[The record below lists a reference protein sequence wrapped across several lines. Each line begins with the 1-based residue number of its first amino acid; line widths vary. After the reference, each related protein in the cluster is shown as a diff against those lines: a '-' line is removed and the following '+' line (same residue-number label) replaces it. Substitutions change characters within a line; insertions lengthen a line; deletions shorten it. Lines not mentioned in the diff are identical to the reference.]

1 VHTSERKNKMIKAI
15 RAAMKYSDALPLAI
29 DLIEEIQKSVRDD
42 GSISKDERS
51 KLLKRFWAIVKV
63 FQTPKKAV

>member
-1 VHTSERKNKMIKAI
+1 MIKAI
-15 RAAMKYSDALPLAI
+15 RAAIKYSDALPLAI
-29 DLIEEIQKSVRDD
+29 ELIEEIQRSVRDD

-63 FQTPKKAV
+63 FQTPKKSA

>member
-1 VHTSERKNKMIKAI
+1 MIKAI
-15 RAAMKYSDALPLAI
+15 RAAIKYSDALPLAI
-29 DLIEEIQKSVRDD
+29 ELIQEIEKAIRDD

-63 FQTPKKAV
+63 FQTPKKSA

>member
-1 VHTSERKNKMIKAI
+1 MIKAI

-42 GSISKDERS
+42 GSISQKERS
-51 KLLKRFWAIVKV
+51 ALMKRFWALVKV
-63 FQTPKKAV
+63 FQDPKKSA

>member
-1 VHTSERKNKMIKAI
+1 MIKAI
-15 RAAMKYSDALPLAI
+15 RAAIKYSDALPLAI
-29 DLIEEIQKSVRDD
+29 ELIQEIEKAIRDD

-63 FQTPKKAV
+63 FQDPKKSA